1 MALLES
7 AGRIGATLVAML
19 QTRLELA
26 VVEVEEES
34 QRFLRYLIL
43 SLLALFLFGIASV
56 LVALF
61 VVVLFWDSYRLA
73 AVAGMTLLFIAAG
86 AFFALKVR
94 AEMRTKPALLAD
106 TINEL
111 RQDIACI
118 RGLGSSDTP
127 GSPT

>member
-7 AGRIGATLVAML
+7 AGRMGATLVAML

-26 VVEVEEES
+26 VVEIEEES

-43 SLLALFLFGIASV
+43 SLLALFLLGIASV

-61 VVVLFWDSYRLA
+61 VIVLCWDSYRLA
-73 AVAGMTLLFIAAG
+73 AVAGMALVFIAAG
-86 AFFALKVR
+86 TILAVKVR
-94 AEMRTKPALLAD
+94 AEMRAKPPLLAD
-106 TINEL
+106 TIGEL

-118 RGLGSSDTP
+118 RGLG
-127 GSPT
+127 GNHGA

>member
-7 AGRIGATLVAML
+7 AGRMGATLAAML

-26 VVEVEEES
+26 VVEIEEES

-43 SLLALFLFGIASV
+43 ALLALFLFGIASV

-61 VVVLFWDSYRLA
+61 VIVLFWDSYRLA
-73 AVAGMTLLFIAAG
+73 AVAGTALVFIAGG
-86 AFFALKVR
+86 AILAIKVR
-94 AEMRTKPALLAD
+94 AEMRAKPPLLAD
-106 TINEL
+106 TIGEL

-118 RGLGSSDTP
+118 RGLGGDH
-127 GSPT
+127 GA

>member
-7 AGRIGATLVAML
+7 AGRMGATLVAML
-19 QTRLELA
+19 HTRLELA
-26 VVEVEEES
+26 VVEIEEES

-61 VVVLFWDSYRLA
+61 VIVLFWDSYRLA
-73 AVAGMTLLFIAAG
+73 AVAGMALVFIAAG
-86 AFFALKVR
+86 AILAVKVR
-94 AEMRTKPALLAD
+94 AEMRAKPPLLAD
-106 TINEL
+106 TIGEL

-118 RGLGSSDTP
+118 RGLGGDH
-127 GSPT
+127 GA